1 MTLKQLKYLVGI
13 ADSGLNITSAAERLF
28 TSQPGISKQLKQ
40 LEAELGVQLFTR
52 KGKSLAAITPAGR
65 EVIARARKILREV
78 GNITS
83 LASDLTAE
91 LDGTLSIATTHT
103 QARYVLPEVIRA
115 FRERYPRV
123 DLELHQGT
131 SEQIAELISTNKVD
145 FAIATGS
152 QDLFSHLTL
161 MPIYHW
167 HRIVLV
173 PKGHPLA
180 KQPKPLDLQALADHP
195 LVTYV
200 FSGTGES
207 SFKRAFREQGLEP
220 RVVFTARDADIIKTY
235 VRMGMG
241 VGVIASM
248 AFECSDRED
257 LVAIDASE
265 LFPRVTTWLGFP
277 RDMVLRGYMVD
288 FVHLFAPHYSQ
299 RLIRD
304 AARAQTQEEVNELL
318 KEVALPLKAGCE
330 QERRRRCHRE
340 ADRGLLGRRDREL
353 ASRAAESRVD
363 YKSAR
368 LISWMPHSRFKP
380 LKRVSS
386 SGGDL
391 VQRLGA
397 VLVADRHVALLP
409 EWVIRQVVLREV
421 TMHVAVGP
429 FGDRMHFPPAAG
441 PLEKRNLL
449 AALGLVAAQA
459 REPSA
464 DVELA

>member
-13 ADSGLNITSAAERLF
+13 ADSGLNITSAAERLY

-52 KGKSLAAITPAGR
+52 KGKSLSAITPAGR
-65 EVIARARKILREV
+65 EVITRARKILREV

-131 SEQIAELISTNKVD
+131 SEQIAELVSTNKVD

-152 QDLFSHLTL
+152 QDLFPHLTTL
-161 MPIYHW
+161 PIYNW

-173 PKGHPLA
+173 PKLHPLA
-180 KQPKPLDLQALADHP
+180 KQEKPLDLPTLANYP

-200 FSGTGES
+200 FSGTSES
-207 SFKRAFREQGLEP
+207 SFKRAFHAHGLEP

-248 AFECSDRED
+248 AFECTDRED

-265 LFPRVTTWLGFP
+265 LFPQVTTWLGFP

-288 FVHLFAPHYSQ
+288 FIHLFAPHYST

-304 AARAQTQEEVNELL
+304 AARAQSRDEVDGLL
-318 KEVALPLKAGCE
+318 QGIGLPLKAGCE
-330 QERRRRCHRE
+330 Q
-340 ADRGLLGRRDREL
+340 
-353 ASRAAESRVD
+353 
-363 YKSAR
+363 
-368 LISWMPHSRFKP
+368 
-380 LKRVSS
+380 
-386 SGGDL
+386 
-391 VQRLGA
+391 
-397 VLVADRHVALLP
+397 VAP
-409 EWVIRQVVLREV
+409 
-421 TMHVAVGP
+421 TTP
-429 FGDRMHFPPAAG
+429 
-441 PLEKRNLL
+441 
-449 AALGLVAAQA
+449 
-459 REPSA
+459 
-464 DVELA
+464 